1 MTYYG
6 QMGQDK
12 FLDTAVFAGMQ
23 NGVFV
28 DVGAHDGESL
38 SNTLFFEKEK
48 GWTGICVEPI
58 PSVFQKLQ
66 VLRTKAKCYQV
77 AIDSEEKE
85 TMFLLGKGY
94 PEMFSVLANHLDPRH
109 YTRIQNEARDNGG
122 HTEMIPVQTRRLDN
136 ILAENNIKHVN
147 YMSIDVEGAEF
158 GVLESIDFSK
168 VTFDI
173 IEVEC
178 NYDDLVPKYH
188 AFFETH
194 GFIPLLVLDWD
205 ILFIHKDSVYLPKF
219 KELQLPLHLSIFKE
233 PWKNWKTL

>member
-12 FLDTAVFAGMQ
+12 FLDTAVFAGLR
-23 NGVFV
+23 NGIFV

-38 SNTLFFEKEK
+38 SNTYFFEKDK
-48 GWTGICVEPI
+48 GWTGLCIEPI
-58 PSVFQKLQ
+58 PAVFQKLQ
-66 VLRTKAKCYQV
+66 ALRRKSKCYQL

-109 YTRIQNEARDNGG
+109 FQRIQNETRDNGG
-122 HTEMIPVQTRRLDN
+122 ETEMIPVQTKRLET
-136 ILAENNIKHVN
+136 LLEENNITHVH

-178 NYDDLVPKYH
+178 NYEDLRPKYK
-188 AFFETH
+188 AFFEAK
-194 GFIPLLVLDWD
+194 GFVPLLELDWD
-205 ILFIHKDSVYLPKF
+205 ILYIHKNSPYLPKF
-219 KELQLPLHLSIFKE
+219 QSLSLPIQLSIFTP
-233 PWKNWKTL
+233 PWKDWKTL